1 MRGGVGARE
10 VGDERDVLGFRR
22 AGLEGTACAVGAA
35 MAATANARVIR
46 LNILCLIRLLIS
58 FSSLVS
64 VGSGAYRTAEEAVF
78 FPA

>member
-1 MRGGVGARE
+1 
-10 VGDERDVLGFRR
+10 
-22 AGLEGTACAVGAA
+22 

-64 VGSGAYRTAEEAVF
+64 VGSGAYPDGEEAVF

>member
-58 FSSLVS
+58 FSSLV
-64 VGSGAYRTAEEAVF
+64 GRLRCLPDGGEAVF